1 MAYLW
6 NYNCVE
12 FVSYVVLTAVTVT
25 TAVVWN
31 ATLCGVIEI
40 NRRLGGTW
48 WLHLQRGSRVTNTL
62 VCVWLCVYIKRRVSI
77 GA

>member
-40 NRRLGGTW
+40 NRRLGGT
-48 WLHLQRGSRVTNTL
+48 
-62 VCVWLCVYIKRRVSI
+62 
-77 GA
+77 